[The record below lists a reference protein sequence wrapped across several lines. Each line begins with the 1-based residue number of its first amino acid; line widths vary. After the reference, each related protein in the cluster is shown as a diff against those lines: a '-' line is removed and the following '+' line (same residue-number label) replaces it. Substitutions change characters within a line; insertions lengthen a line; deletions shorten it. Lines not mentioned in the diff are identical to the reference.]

1 MLEPL
6 LRFTL
11 KAMNRYKEHTDL
23 ELMDLLKNG
32 DEIAFNE
39 IYDRYWKLLFA
50 VAASKLND
58 FTDAEE
64 AVQDIFADLWK
75 RKAKIVLT
83 YSLKSYLAGAVKYRV
98 YEALGHRQRLLEKK
112 AALMGSTREL
122 MTNSVEEAYRLKIL
136 QEEILQAANQLPDKC
151 RLIYKLSREN
161 GYSNK
166 KIASVLSLSEKTVEN
181 QITRALHFLRKK
193 LSPSIQGL
201 PFFLYI
207 LSQLKG

>member
-98 YEALGHRQRLLEKK
+98 YEALGLRQRLLEKK
-112 AALMGSTREL
+112 AALMGSTG
-122 MTNSVEEAYRLKIL
+122 S
-136 QEEILQAANQLPDKC
+136 
-151 RLIYKLSREN
+151 
-161 GYSNK
+161 
-166 KIASVLSLSEKTVEN
+166 
-181 QITRALHFLRKK
+181 
-193 LSPSIQGL
+193 
-201 PFFLYI
+201 
-207 LSQLKG
+207 

>member
-1 MLEPL
+1 
-6 LRFTL
+6 
-11 KAMNRYKEHTDL
+11 MNRYKEHTDL

>member
-1 MLEPL
+1 
-6 LRFTL
+6 
-11 KAMNRYKEHTDL
+11 MNRYKEHTDL

-98 YEALGHRQRLLEKK
+98 YEALGLRQRLLEKK

>member
-1 MLEPL
+1 
-6 LRFTL
+6 
-11 KAMNRYKEHTDL
+11 MNRYTEHTDL
-23 ELMDLLKNG
+23 ELMDLLKAG
-32 DEIAFNE
+32 EEIAFNE

-58 FTDAEE
+58 FTEAEE
-64 AVQDIFADLWK
+64 AVQDIFADLWR
-75 RKAKIVLT
+75 RKESIVLT

-98 YEALGHRQRLLEKK
+98 YEALGLRQRLREKK
-112 AALMGSTREL
+112 AGLARNSHEMT
-122 MTNSVEEAYRLKIL
+122 TNSVEEAYRLKIL
-136 QEEILQAANQLPDKC
+136 QEEILHASNQLPDKC
-151 RLIYKLSREN
+151 RLIYKLSREC

-166 KIASVLSLSEKTVEN
+166 KIATVLSLSEKTVEN

-207 LSQLKG
+207 LSQLKS